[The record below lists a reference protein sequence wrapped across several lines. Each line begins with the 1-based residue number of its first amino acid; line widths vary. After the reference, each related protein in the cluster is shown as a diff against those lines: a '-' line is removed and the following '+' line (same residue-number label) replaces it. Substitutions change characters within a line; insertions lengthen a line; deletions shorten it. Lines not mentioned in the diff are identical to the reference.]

1 MKKNK
6 ALALLLSFLVVFG
19 LVLGVAGCKKQAE
32 KVNTKSEIEN
42 SAKTDVKEENTEKV
56 KVIVTTSLIE
66 SIVKEIGGD
75 NFDVTVMVP
84 PGGCPGHFDVKP
96 EDIKAVASGSL
107 FLKHGWEMWAE
118 NLIKSANNPNL
129 KVETIAI
136 KGNWMVPIFQN
147 EAVDKIATV
156 LSEVDKVNSDVYME
170 KAAAYKEKVE
180 KVAADAKKRC
190 EEAGLSKVNV
200 ICSQVQEGFVKWLGF
215 NVVAT
220 YGRPDELTPE
230 VIKDLVDKCNDNGA
244 KLVIDNL
251 QSGPTAGLQV
261 AEEVGA
267 NHVTLSNFPGA
278 VEGANGY
285 EGNLNHNLDKVLS
298 NV

>member
-6 ALALLLSFLVVFG
+6 ALALLLSLLVVFG
-19 LVLGVAGCKKQAE
+19 LVLGVAGCEKQAE
-32 KVNTKSEIEN
+32 KVSTASEVEG
-42 SAKTDVKEENTEKV
+42 STKTDVKEENSEKV
-56 KVIVTTSLIE
+56 KIIVTTSLIGN
-66 SIVKEIGGD
+66 IVEGIGGD

-96 EDIKAVASGSL
+96 EDIEAVASGSL

-200 ICSQVQEGFVKWLGF
+200 ICSQMQEGFVKWLGF

-278 VEGANGY
+278 VERANGY